1 MKIVAIIP
9 ARMASSRFPGKP
21 LAPIQ
26 GISMVEHVRRRTE
39 LCPFIDLV
47 LVATCDEEID
57 AEVRQFGGKVVMTS
71 PTHKRGTERVA
82 EAALTLTMDIVINV
96 QGDMPFV
103 RREMLEALVAPL
115 LADSALVCTDL
126 MSPIDDDEDYNSE
139 NVVKV
144 VFDKD
149 SNALYYS
156 RDPIP
161 SLRKAPAGTKV
172 PKFKQLGITAFRRDF
187 LQKFI
192 ELPPHPL
199 EIIESVDMM
208 RALENGYRI
217 RMVETAVWTIGVD
230 VPADLTKADEV
241 MQRDPLYPKYK

>member
-1 MKIVAIIP
+1 MKIAAIIP

-39 LCPFIDLV
+39 LCPFIDLA
-47 LVATCDEEID
+47 LVATCDEEIA
-57 AEVRQFGGKVVMTS
+57 AEVRRFGGKVIMTS
-71 PTHKRGTERVA
+71 PAHKRGTDRVA
-82 EAALTLTMDIVINV
+82 EAARALTMDIVINV

-115 LADSALVCTDL
+115 RADPALVCTDL
-126 MSPIDDDEDYNSE
+126 MSPIDDEDYNSE

-149 SNALYYS
+149 ANALYYS

-161 SLRKAPAGTKV
+161 SLRKAPADTKV

-208 RALENGYRI
+208 RALENGYRV

-230 VPADLTKADEV
+230 VPADLAKADEV
-241 MQRDPLYPKYK
+241 MRLDPLYPKYR